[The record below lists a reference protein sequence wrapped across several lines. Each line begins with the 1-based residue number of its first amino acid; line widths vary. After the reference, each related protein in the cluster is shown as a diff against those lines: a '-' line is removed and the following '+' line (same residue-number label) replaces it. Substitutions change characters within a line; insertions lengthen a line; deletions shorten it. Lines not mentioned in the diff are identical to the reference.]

1 MTVIPHLII
10 NPIPITNQCIFL
22 NFWMVSVQFHHFLFR
37 CHHFNIIY
45 LAYYY
50 CKLSLCSGQ
59 HTFTLVYSIHTHTLV
74 YSIHTLVYSTHAR
87 KHTHAPICT
96 SYPYLLRKQTGAGRW
111 CTIVIVSRTVCLL
124 HRNLFYYLDSISMV
138 CLSCSKI
145 TDRWWT
151 VECQHSDSRLNN

>member
-111 CTIVIVSRTVCLL
+111 CTIQSLWAVLYACLMEIESIILSGFYFYGL
-124 HRNLFYYLDSISMV
+124 HLL
-138 CLSCSKI
+138 
-145 TDRWWT
+145 
-151 VECQHSDSRLNN
+151 Q